1 MRVLT
6 IYASSNPQSFCHAV
20 LEQFTRGL
28 KEAGHES
35 EVVDLYAIKFNPVF
49 DLQDGVFFAH
59 ETVPAEMLEAMNL
72 KEGALSLARGPLRRF
87 LLKRWLQDKGTADLL
102 KLFRE
107 HQPKDVLEQQAKV
120 ARADALAFVAPIY
133 WMGFPAILKGW
144 IERVFSYG
152 FAYSLTPNGW
162 NGEVSGRVPLLQHKK
177 ALILSTTFFQE
188 SDYREGYGAALRKV
202 IDEWCFHYPGIQ
214 QVEHEYFYATP
225 GVDDAARQGY
235 LQRAYQLGQE
245 F

>member
-6 IYASSNPQSFCHAV
+6 IYASPNPQSFCHAV

-28 KEAGHES
+28 TDMGHDS
-35 EVVDLYAIKFNPVF
+35 EVIDLYAIKFNPVF
-49 DLQDGVFFAH
+49 DMPDGVFFAH
-59 ETVPAEMLEAMNL
+59 ESVPVELLERMNL
-72 KEGALSLARGPLRRF
+72 KEGAMSLARGPISRF
-87 LLKRWLQDKGTADLL
+87 LLKRWLRDKGTDDLL
-102 KLFRE
+102 KLFSQHR
-107 HQPKDVLEQQAKV
+107 PKDVLAQQEKV

-162 NGEVSGRVPLLQHKK
+162 QGDVSGRVPLLKHKK

-188 SDYREGYGAALRKV
+188 SDYREGYGDVLRKV
-202 IDEWCFHYPGIQ
+202 MDEWCFLYPGIKE
-214 QVEHEYFYATP
+214 VEHVYFYATN
-225 GVDDAARQGY
+225 GVDAATRQGY
-235 LQRAYQLGQE
+235 LQRAYQLGKE

>member
-6 IYASSNPQSFCHAV
+6 IYASPNPQSFCHAL

-28 KEAGHES
+28 NDAGHES
-35 EVVDLYAIKFNPVF
+35 EIVDLYAIKFNPVF
-49 DLQDGVFFAH
+49 DMQDGVFFAH
-59 ETVPAEMLEAMNL
+59 ETVPAALLEQMNL
-72 KEGALSLARGPLRRF
+72 KDGALSLARNPVSRF
-87 LLKRWLQDKGTADLL
+87 LLKRWLKNKGTDDLL
-102 KLFRE
+102 KLFSQ
-107 HQPKDVLEQQAKV
+107 HQPKDVVAQQQKV
-120 ARADALAFVAPIY
+120 AHAEALAFVAPIY

-152 FAYSLTPNGW
+152 FAYSLTPKGW
-162 NGEVSGRVPLLQHKK
+162 QGDVSGRVPLLQHKK

-188 SDYREGYGAALRKV
+188 SDYCEGYGDALRKV
-202 IDEWCFHYPGIQ
+202 IDEWCLHYPGIQ
-214 QVEHEYFYATP
+214 HVEHEYFYATP
-225 GVDDAARQGY
+225 GVDAATRQAY